1 MQSRL
6 GLVAFAGVGI
16 LIGCG
21 ASGSGSSGFDDPGL
35 CDGGDCADTGTGGHN
50 TTGSF
55 EAGPPPAPSCGDG
68 ICSNDVESCRT
79 CPRDCGEC
87 PACNLA
93 PSCSNAL
100 GIPTNPTP
108 RADLS
113 SGVDEPKADG
123 GTDAGPPST

>member
-6 GLVAFAGVGI
+6 GLVAFVGLGI

-21 ASGSGSSGFDDPGL
+21 ASGSTSIGFDPGL
-35 CDGGDCADTGTGGHN
+35 CDGGDCTDTGTGVN
-50 TTGSF
+50 NPTGSF
-55 EAGPPPAPSCGDG
+55 DGGPAAPPSCGDG
-68 ICSNDVESCRT
+68 ICTDSVESCRT

-100 GIPTNPTP
+100 GIPAHPTP
-108 RADLS
+108 
-113 SGVDEPKADG
+113 
-123 GTDAGPPST
+123 